1 MARMFARGRAFDRD
15 QAGEREASDDRPRR
29 LAMAERD
36 AMRAAC
42 AMLDAAARSV
52 NKRKDLVER
61 ARAFAAMRGQQL
73 AKIDDV
79 VLARLKAPLRPHGPT

>member
-52 NKRKDLVER
+52 NKRRFGR
-61 ARAFAAMRGQQL
+61 AREGFRGHARPAAGT
-73 AKIDDV
+73 IDDV
-79 VLARLKAPLRPHGPT
+79 GLWP